1 MQEVTPSEDAI
12 KAYLGENLF
21 NEYQREETEN
31 LPYGVAHM
39 RLQVVAAPDACALCV
54 CLCVWVCVK

>member
-1 MQEVTPSEDAI
+1 MQEVTPSEAAI

-39 RLQVVAAPDACALCV
+39 RLQVVQHRIRV
-54 CLCVWVCVK
+54 CECECE